1 MYTLYYAPGAASLAV
16 HWMLIEIGAPFE
28 LVKLDLAAGEQ
39 RKPDYLAINPN
50 GVVPTLVVDGTP
62 MSECAAILLLLA
74 ERHPEAAFAP
84 PAGSP
89 ARLPY
94 LQWMVHL
101 TNTVQPAFRHWFF
114 AAGPAGEEN
123 AERVKA
129 SVRPAIEAGW
139 DRVDAWLAAKGP
151 YMAGDRVTATDFM
164 ATMLMRWSRNMPK
177 PATAWPDIAEYVA
190 RMKNRPSFK
199 RLYEVEGLTE
209 WS

>member
-39 RKPDYLAINPN
+39 RRPEYLAVNPN

-62 MSECAAILLLLA
+62 VAECAAILLLLA

-101 TNTVQPAFRHWFF
+101 TNTVQPAFRQWFF

-123 AERVKA
+123 SERVKA
-129 SVRPAIEAGW
+129 SVRPVIEAGW
-139 DRVDAWLAAKGP
+139 ERVDGWLAGRGP

-164 ATMLMRWSRNMPK
+164 ATMLMRWSRNMPR
-177 PATAWPDIAEYVA
+177 PATAWPAIGDYVA
-190 RMKNRPSFK
+190 RMKGRPSFK

-209 WS
+209 WA

>member
-1 MYTLYYAPGAASLAV
+1 MYTLYYSPGAASLAV
-16 HWMLIEIGAPFE
+16 HWMLIEIGAPHE

-39 RKPDYLAINPN
+39 RRPEYLALNPN

-62 MSECAAILLLLA
+62 MTECAAILLYLA
-74 ERHPEAAFAP
+74 ERHPETAFAP

-94 LQWMVHL
+94 LQWMVHM
-101 TNTVQPAFRHWFF
+101 TNTQQAAFRQWFY

-129 SVRPAIEAGW
+129 SVRSVIEGGW
-139 DRVDAWLAAKGP
+139 DRVDAWLAAQGP

-164 ATMLMRWSRNMPK
+164 TTMLMRWSRNMPR
-177 PATAWPDIAEYVA
+177 PATDWPAIVDYVA
-190 RMKNRPSFK
+190 RMKLRPAFR

>member
-28 LVKLDLAAGEQ
+28 LAKVDLSAGEQ
-39 RKPDYLAINPN
+39 RKPEFLAINPT
-50 GVVPTLVVDGTP
+50 GVVPALVIDGRP
-62 MSECAAILLLLA
+62 AAECAALLLLLA
-74 ERHPEAAFAP
+74 ERHPESGLAP

-94 LQWMVHL
+94 LQWMAHL
-101 TNTVQPAFRHWFF
+101 TNTVQPAFRQWFF

-129 SVRPAIEAGW
+129 STRLLIEAGW
-139 DRVDAWLAAKGP
+139 DRVDAWLASNGP

-177 PATAWPDIAEYVA
+177 PATAWPAIAGYVA
-190 RMKNRPSFK
+190 RMKGRPSFK
-199 RLYEVEGLTE
+199 RLYEAEGLTE
-209 WS
+209 WA